1 MRTHITY
8 LLIIIGLA
16 VFLAFVLKGGCKAPV
31 TSSKEYKD
39 LADTVTAKN
48 RLILAYRDSMDKVE
62 NRYSSDNEKSS
73 EIIASLMAEKES
85 LKDVTDRLKG
95 SVTNLTGM
103 YREARKEADTALA
116 LLYADNQANIC
127 DAYVWQSQRELFA
140 ADSLIQ
146 VQKAALNASTTV
158 IQKQIQFKNEFLALS
173 NAKSNAQSQQIFMLK
188 TENKKLN
195 NWWNRW
201 GKEVVVGAVAGA
213 AGYGI
218 GQAVK

>member
-16 VFLAFVLKGGCKAPV
+16 VVLAMTLKGGCKAPA

-48 RLILAYRDSMDKVE
+48 RLILAYKDSMEGIEK
-62 NRYSSDNEKSS
+62 RYSSDNEKSS
-73 EIIASLMAEKES
+73 EIIASLMAEKET
-85 LKDVTDRLKG
+85 LKDVTVKLKS
-95 SVTNLTGM
+95 SVTDITGM

-127 DAYVWQSQRELFA
+127 DAYVWQSQRELYV
-140 ADSLIQ
+140 ADSLIRLQ
-146 VQKAALNASTTV
+146 QADIAKKEST
-158 IQKQIQFKNEFLALS
+158 IQKQIQFKNDFLSAANS
-173 NAKSNAQSQQIFMLK
+173 RSNAQSKQIFLLK

-201 GKEVVVGAVAGA
+201 GKEVVVGTVAGF

>member
-39 LADTVTAKN
+39 LTDTVTAKN
-48 RLILAYRDSMDKVE
+48 RLILATIDSLDKLE
-62 NRYSSDNEKSS
+62 KKYDADNIKSD
-73 EIIASLMAEKES
+73 EIISSLMAEKES
-85 LKDVTDRLKG
+85 FKAMTNKLQS
-95 SVTNLTGM
+95 SVSDITGM
-103 YREARKEADTALA
+103 YRKARKEADTAMA
-116 LLYADNQANIC
+116 LLLADNQSNIC
-127 DAYVWQSQRELFA
+127 DAYVWQSQRELYIS
-140 ADSLIQ
+140 DSIVSEQ
-146 VQKAALNASTTV
+146 TKKIAYQDDV
-158 IQKQIQFKNEFLALS
+158 IQRQIRFKNDFIQTAYAKDQ
-173 NAKSNAQSQQIFMLK
+173 AKSKQIFMLK

-195 NWWNRW
+195 NWWNKW